1 MNDFSVPA
9 RSHRSAYNASK
20 RNNKIKF
27 YYLLIAGKGDSIIS
41 GNDH

>member
-27 YYLLIAGKGDSIIS
+27 YYLLIAGKGDSIIVR
-41 GNDH
+41 NDH